1 MNNFKKVSEM
11 AHNRLNWVGIDLTSV
26 PAKFGDPGTSRT
38 VTKEVYWSE
47 SMYSC
52 NLAPKWHHCQ
62 KIVKKWHQAV
72 KLHFFAP
79 NSTFDVPDR
88 FNRSISR
95 SPANFKKI
103 GEGHILPYHV
113 TWSHRLKI
121 AIFKTCSDSLNM
133 GRVCSVSMPVVTL
146 QSFKMIG
153 GLKVR

>member
-1 MNNFKKVSEM
+1 MYSTS
-11 AHNRLNWVGIDLTSV
+11 NRLSAIIVACVNCKTFEKIVL
-26 PAKFGDPGTSRT
+26 FGSALR
-38 VTKEVYWSE
+38 E

-72 KLHFFAP
+72 KLHFFNL
-79 NSTFDVPDR
+79 NSTFDVPDW

-95 SPANFKKI
+95 SPVNFKKI

-121 AIFKTCSDSLNM
+121 AIFKTCSESLNM
-133 GRVCSVSMPVVTL
+133 GRVCSVLMPVVTL

-153 GLKVR
+153 RLEVR

>member
-1 MNNFKKVSEM
+1 MGHESLANTCHSRN
-11 AHNRLNWVGIDLTSV
+11 TSMRRS
-26 PAKFGDPGTSRT
+26 TR
-38 VTKEVYWSE
+38 SE

-72 KLHFFAP
+72 KLHFFNL
-79 NSTFDVPDR
+79 NSTFDVPDW

-95 SPANFKKI
+95 SPVNFKKI

-121 AIFKTCSDSLNM
+121 AIFKTCSESLNM
-133 GRVCSVSMPVVTL
+133 SRVCSVLMPVVTL

-153 GLKVR
+153 RLEVR

>member
-1 MNNFKKVSEM
+1 MV
-11 AHNRLNWVGIDLTSV
+11 LV
-26 PAKFGDPGTSRT
+26 
-38 VTKEVYWSE
+38 E

-72 KLHFFAP
+72 KLHFFNL
-79 NSTFDVPDR
+79 NSTFDVPDW

-95 SPANFKKI
+95 SPVNFKKI

-121 AIFKTCSDSLNM
+121 AIFKTCSESLNM
-133 GRVCSVSMPVVTL
+133 GRVCSVLMPVVTL

-153 GLKVR
+153 RLEVR